1 MILYVGCREK
11 RQQASTDVDGG
22 SLKIEQKEIRRNNSY
37 FESFCQ
43 NLLSIYVLKKQSLN
57 DKQQQT
63 LNKAKFVRAVESKD
77 SALNN

>member
-11 RQQASTDVDGG
+11 RRQASTAVDGG

-57 DKQQQT
+57 DKQT
-63 LNKAKFVRAVESKD
+63 LNKAKLVRAVESTD
-77 SALNN
+77 LALNN

>member
-11 RQQASTDVDGG
+11 RRQASTAVDGG

-43 NLLSIYVLKKQSLN
+43 NLLSIYVLKKQSLYDTN
-57 DKQQQT
+57 LT
-63 LNKAKFVRAVESKD
+63 LSSEIVRAVECTH

>member
-43 NLLSIYVLKKQSLN
+43 NLLSIKYVLENSH
-57 DKQQQT
+57 
-63 LNKAKFVRAVESKD
+63 
-77 SALNN
+77 

>member
-43 NLLSIYVLKKQSLN
+43 NLLSMKYVLEKQSLN
-57 DKQQQT
+57 
-63 LNKAKFVRAVESKD
+63 
-77 SALNN
+77 

>member
-11 RQQASTDVDGG
+11 RQQASTAVDGG

-43 NLLSIYVLKKQSLN
+43 NLLSMKYVLKNSHKVTQKFNAIKRNRQS
-57 DKQQQT
+57 
-63 LNKAKFVRAVESKD
+63 S
-77 SALNN
+77 